1 MATAQ
6 KLFILGA
13 TGGTGLELV
22 SQGLARGH
30 AVTALV
36 RSPEKLPARPG
47 LTVLKGEVTDVAAL
61 TQAMAGHDAVVF
73 TLGPRELGPTSI
85 YTDGMT
91 ATLAAMAAAGVRR
104 LIVVSVAMLFPGGPI
119 VWIVRTILRHGARNA
134 KAMEALVEASD
145 AQWTIV
151 RPPQLTDKAARGK
164 WRAAVRALPSFGF
177 KIPRAD
183 LATFMLEVL
192 EKDQYRRQ
200 LVGVCT

>member
-1 MATAQ
+1 MTTPR

-36 RSPEKLPARPG
+36 RSPVKLPARPG
-47 LTVLKGEVTDVAAL
+47 LTVIEGEVTDVAAL

-73 TLGPRELGPTSI
+73 TLGPRAMGPTSI

-91 ATLAAMAAAGVRR
+91 ATLAAMAAAGVSR
-104 LIVVSVAMLFPGGPI
+104 LVVVSVAMLFPGGPI
-119 VWIVRTILRHGARNA
+119 VWLVRTLLRHGARNA
-134 KAMEALVEASD
+134 KAMEALVEASNTR
-145 AQWTIV
+145 WTIV
-151 RPPQLTDKAARGK
+151 RPPQLTDKPARGK
-164 WRAAVRALPSFGF
+164 WRVAVRALPSLGF

-183 LATFMLEVL
+183 LAAFLLEVF
-192 EKDQYRRQ
+192 EKDPYGRE